1 MASLQNFKEA
11 IQMKG
16 FRMFQQALKEFQ
28 FIITEIAT
36 QETMVQLGEN
46 IR

>member
-1 MASLQNFKEA
+1 
-11 IQMKG
+11 MKG
-16 FRMFQQALKEFQ
+16 FRMFQQALKEFR